1 MEQKNTSLANTARYP
16 SVVFYFENYPPE
28 TLPVSDELDTPV
40 RKQNPGDSRRSRC
53 LPAARFRS
61 AAAVRRRFTA
71 GCDSAGLPLSPR
83 GTHQLFWPVPRSIM
97 ASRKRS
103 FPPDSSLSAPGKRAP
118 GPGAPQTDYAGWGA
132 EETCRYLRAEG
143 LGEWEDAF
151 RGWSSLLEILIIDV
165 DMYTKAIFKYFFSS
179 VFLSPASRAQNHRGG
194 AALPGGC

>member
-1 MEQKNTSLANTARYP
+1 MILAGRG
-16 SVVFYFENYPPE
+16 VF
-28 TLPVSDELDTPV
+28 LPRGSDELLRFV
-40 RKQNPGDSRRSRC
+40 VASS
-53 LPAARFRS
+53 PAVIQRVSLSHR
-61 AAAVRRRFTA
+61 
-71 GCDSAGLPLSPR
+71 AGLTNSSD
-83 GTHQLFWPVPRSIM
+83 PVPRSIM

-151 RGWSSLLEILIIDV
+151 RGWSSLLEILIINV

-194 AALPGGC
+194 APLPGGC